1 MGPSAPLQPSDS
13 IPAGRFLSLNSCFF
27 FLLILKKLPK
37 HIAQSS
43 SGHGGTFANAS
54 YSNTNLLAETPLVL
68 KCKVVRNRDNA
79 RYLVSWL
86 L

>member
-1 MGPSAPLQPSDS
+1 MDPLAPLQPSDS
-13 IPAGRFLSLNSCFF
+13 IPAGRFLSLISCFF
-27 FLLILKKLPK
+27 FPLNFKKLPK

-43 SGHGGTFANAS
+43 SCHGGTFANAS

-68 KCKVVRNRDNA
+68 KYKVVRNRDNV